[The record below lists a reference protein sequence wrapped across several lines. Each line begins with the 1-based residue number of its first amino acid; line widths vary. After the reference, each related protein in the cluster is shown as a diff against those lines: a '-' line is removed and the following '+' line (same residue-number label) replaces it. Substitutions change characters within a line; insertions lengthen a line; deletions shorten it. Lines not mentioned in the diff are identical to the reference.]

1 MLEGDTPGLNCG
13 SEENFCL
20 KLTLSSTSCMPSA
33 LVALRKKPL
42 MPPPPPDESDESGR
56 LLLCSSISALPL
68 LICAGVGPRMKLSL
82 PESTLC
88 RGTSWCTALAKTLII
103 NKVIVKRLRE
113 RVF

>member
-88 RGTSWCTALAKTLII
+88 RGTSWCTAMAVWFGVRTGRSSLK
-103 NKVIVKRLRE
+103 
-113 RVF
+113 